1 MLERY
6 SGAIS
11 IRPSFQVT
19 VHPSSAKDLNTDIS
33 FNGPYDFSSLS
44 NNEEKSNILL
54 LPSLKTN
61 DNLYPSKYSAFFIQ
75 SSSIIQSKGFI
86 PNRSLDTPS
95 PFLIG
100 KMRLS
105 GILPASVRILFLATA
120 ISPKPNDRFGFILS
134 NSPTLS
140 ILLQFSINSSLCKSN
155 QSYARFNALRGRFPV
170 ISPFSIFI
178 NAHIHYDGHE
188 NEVDY
193 IHARTS

>member
-44 NNEEKSNILL
+44 DNEEKSNIFL

-75 SSSIIQSKGFI
+75 NSSIIQSK
-86 PNRSLDTPS
+86 
-95 PFLIG
+95 
-100 KMRLS
+100 
-105 GILPASVRILFLATA
+105 
-120 ISPKPNDRFGFILS
+120 GFILS

-140 ILLQFSINSSLCKSN
+140 ILLRFSINSSLCKSN